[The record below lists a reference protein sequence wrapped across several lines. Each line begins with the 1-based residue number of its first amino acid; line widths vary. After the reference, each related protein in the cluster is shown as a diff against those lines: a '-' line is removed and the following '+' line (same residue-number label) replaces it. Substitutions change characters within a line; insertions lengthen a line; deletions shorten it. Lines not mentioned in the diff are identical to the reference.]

1 MDFRVLNHFAHETER
16 AFSEDR
22 WGVVGEAGA
31 FLDPYYSPGSDFI
44 AMSNTWLSDLIL
56 RDLKGEDISLRAD
69 IYEQAYLSHVQN
81 WIPIYQNKY
90 LLMGNTQIMVMKIFW
105 DWAIYWAIP
114 CVMFTNKA
122 FTDLKTM
129 KELFSSKDSLGR
141 KFGRLN
147 KTMQDFFLEW
157 LPYDKGI
164 VENKFI
170 DPYDVEYLSKFQ
182 KEIVMQHEPK
192 KIVEQISINMEI
204 LEKVA
209 AAIFRLVSTKVKGT
223 PSDMKV
229 DPYSIS
235 FEGDL
240 SKHENGM
247 LPDEA
252 IANDVKKMW
261 FY

>member
-1 MDFRVLNHFAHETER
+1 
-16 AFSEDR
+16 
-22 WGVVGEAGA
+22 
-31 FLDPYYSPGSDFI
+31 
-44 AMSNTWLSDLIL
+44 
-56 RDLKGEDISLRAD
+56 
-69 IYEQAYLSHVQN
+69 
-81 WIPIYQNKY
+81 
-90 LLMGNTQIMVMKIFW
+90 MVIKIFW

-114 CVMFTNKA
+114 CVLFTNKA
-122 FTDLKTM
+122 FTDLKIM
-129 KELFSSKDSLGR
+129 KELFSSNDSLGK

-157 LPYDKGI
+157 LSYDTEV

-182 KEIVMQHEPK
+182 KEIITQRETK
-192 KIVEQISINMEI
+192 ELVEQISKNMEI

-229 DPYSIS
+229 DPYAIS
-235 FEGDL
+235 LEGDL

-252 IANDVKKMW
+252 ITDDVKKMW
-261 FY
+261 FYK